1 MGLWDALSQSINY
14 FLPWGGWGLFILSF
28 IEASFFPVPPD
39 ALLIPLAILRP
50 GRALWYAAI
59 TTAGSVL
66 GGYFG
71 YFLGVKLGRPLLR
84 RLISEPRMQQ
94 VDDLFQRWGGW
105 AILAAALTPIPYKV
119 FTIAAG
125 IARINLI
132 TFGIA
137 SLAGRALRF
146 FAEGVVIFVLG
157 PVAQAYLAEY
167 LDVGTL
173 ILLVILIAG
182 YLLVRMVQA
191 RRPVVVRRQDFQK
204 ARAHSQRA
212 PVSRNSRAGYEDY
225 PREEKKYR

>member
-1 MGLWDALSQSINY
+1 MNLWYTLSQSINY
-14 FLPWGGWGLFILSF
+14 FLPWGGWGLFVLAF
-28 IEASFFPVPPD
+28 MEASFFPVPPD

-50 GRALWYAAI
+50 GRAIWYAAI
-59 TTAGSVL
+59 TTVGSVM

-71 YFLGVKLGRPLLR
+71 YVLGVKFGRPLLR
-84 RLISEPRMQQ
+84 RLISEVRMQQ

-105 AILAAALTPIPYKV
+105 AVLAAALTPIPYKV

-146 FAEGVVIFVLG
+146 FAEGVVIFILG
-157 PVAQAYLAEY
+157 PMAQTYLAEY
-167 LDVGTL
+167 LDVGTVV
-173 ILLVILIAG
+173 LLAVLVAG

-191 RRPVVVRRQDFQK
+191 RRPVVIRRQDFQK
-204 ARAHSQRA
+204 ARARSQGVLA
-212 PVSRNSRAGYEDY
+212 SRNSRAGYEGY
-225 PREEKKYR
+225 PRGGKKYK